1 MTSIEEPIAPLERQ
15 APARVETRA
24 AIGRTPLER
33 IEYAII
39 VSTLLAMVVVT
50 VQPILNL
57 LAVSLSD
64 NARVPGMSGL
74 TIIPDGFSLDVW
86 NVLIN
91 HPRVRQGMLNSILIT
106 AVGVAINVALTTL
119 MAWGLSRP
127 GLPGRRIVYVLVLVT
142 IVFEPGMLPDY
153 FFNKHFGLLDTYW
166 SVIMYK
172 AVNAWYLI
180 ILVRFFEEIPE
191 DLIEAA
197 RIDGANPFQTFWL
210 VVLPLARPA
219 IATIALFY
227 IVFHWNEFFRPL
239 LYLND
244 QDKWPLQLV
253 LRQFVVEGDKLSIVG
268 LEDMGR
274 YTNASQIDLRAFKA
288 GMILLTIAPIL
299 LIYPLILKFFT
310 KGTMTGAVKG

>member
-1 MTSIEEPIAPLERQ
+1 MAEIGTTQTMAATPVHI
-15 APARVETRA
+15 ETRA

-39 VSTLLAMVVVT
+39 VSTLLLLVVVT

-86 NVLIN
+86 NVLIH
-91 HPRVRQGMLNSILIT
+91 HPRVQQGMLNSLFIT
-106 AVGVAINVALTTL
+106 AVGVTINLALTTL
-119 MAWGLSRP
+119 MAWALSRP

-153 FFNKHFGLLDTYW
+153 FFNKQFGLIDSYW

-197 RIDGANPFQTFWL
+197 RIDGANPFQTFWM
-210 VVLPLARPA
+210 VVLPLAKPA

-244 QDKWPLQLV
+244 QNKWPLQLV

-268 LEDMGR
+268 LEDMGK

-299 LIYPLILKFFT
+299 VIYPLILKYFT

>member
-1 MTSIEEPIAPLERQ
+1 MTAIDEPIAPLQRQ
-15 APARVETRA
+15 QTEPKRT
-24 AIGRTPLER
+24 AIGKTPLER

-39 VSTLLAMVVVT
+39 LSTLLALVVMT

-57 LAVSLSD
+57 LAISFSD
-64 NARVPGMSGL
+64 NARVPGMSGFA
-74 TIIPDGFSLDVW
+74 IWPAGFSLDVW
-86 NVLIN
+86 TVLIN
-91 HPRVRQGMLNSILIT
+91 HPSVQRGMLNSIGIT
-106 AVGVAINVALTTL
+106 AVGTLINVGLTTL

-127 GLPGRRIVYVLVLVT
+127 GLPGRRVVYVLVLVT

-153 FFNKHFGLLDTYW
+153 FFNKQFGLIDTYW

-197 RIDGANPFQTFWL
+197 RIDGANPFQIFWM
-210 VVLPLARPA
+210 VVLPLAKPA

-244 QDKWPLQLV
+244 QTKWPLQLV

-268 LEDMGR
+268 LEDMGK

-288 GMILLTIAPIL
+288 GMIILTIAPIL
-299 LIYPLILKFFT
+299 LIYPLILRYFT

>member
-1 MTSIEEPIAPLERQ
+1 MAELGTTQTMAPVVTAER
-15 APARVETRA
+15 AERH

-39 VSTLLAMVVVT
+39 VSTLLLMVVVT

-57 LAVSLSD
+57 LAISFSA

-74 TIIPDGFSLDVW
+74 TVIPDGFSLDVW

-91 HPRVRQGMLNSILIT
+91 HPRVRQGMLNSLLIT
-106 AVGVAINVALTTL
+106 AVGVTINVGLTTL

-127 GLPGRRIVYVLVLVT
+127 GLPGRRAVYILVLVT

-153 FFNKHFGLLDTYW
+153 FFNKHFGLIDSYW

-197 RIDGANPFQTFWL
+197 RIDGANPFQTFWM
-210 VVLPLARPA
+210 VVLPLAKPA

-244 QDKWPLQLV
+244 QNKWPLQLV

-268 LEDMGR
+268 LDDMGK

-288 GMILLTIAPIL
+288 GMIILTILPIL

>member
-1 MTSIEEPIAPLERQ
+1 MTSIEEPIAPLKAQE
-15 APARVETRA
+15 RVETPRA
-24 AIGRTPLER
+24 AIGRSPLER

-39 VSTLLAMVVVT
+39 VSTLLLMVIVT

-57 LAVSLSD
+57 LAVSLSE
-64 NARVPGMSGL
+64 NSRVPGMSGL
-74 TIIPDGFSLDVW
+74 TIIPEGFSLDVW
-86 NVLIN
+86 TVLVN
-91 HPRVRQGMLNSILIT
+91 HPRVQQGMLNSLLIT
-106 AVGVAINVALTTL
+106 IVGVTINIALTTL

-127 GLPGRRIVYVLVLVT
+127 GLPGRRAVYVLVLVT

-153 FFNKHFGLLDTYW
+153 FFNKQFGLLDTYW

-197 RIDGANPFQTFWL
+197 RIDGANPFQTFWM
-210 VVLPLARPA
+210 VVLPLAKPA

-268 LEDMGR
+268 MEDMGR
-274 YTNASQIDLRAFKA
+274 FTGASQIDLRAFKA
-288 GMILLTIAPIL
+288 GMIILTIAPIL
-299 LIYPLILKFFT
+299 LIYPLILKYFT

>member
-1 MTSIEEPIAPLERQ
+1 MASIEEPVAPL
-15 APARVETRA
+15 PAKADYIQPRA
-24 AIGRTPLER
+24 AIGRSPLER

-39 VSTLLAMVVVT
+39 VSTLLLMVVVT

-57 LAVSLSD
+57 LAVSLSE
-64 NARVPGMSGL
+64 NSRVPGMSGL
-74 TIIPDGFSLDVW
+74 TIIPEGFSLDVW
-86 NVLIN
+86 TVLVN
-91 HPRVRQGMLNSILIT
+91 HPRVQQGMLNSILIT
-106 AVGVAINVALTTL
+106 VVGVIINIALTTM
-119 MAWGLSRP
+119 MAWALSRP
-127 GLPGRRIVYVLVLVT
+127 GLPGRRAVYVLVLVT

-153 FFNKHFGLLDTYW
+153 FFNKQFGLLDTYW

-197 RIDGANPFQTFWL
+197 RIDGANPFQTFWM
-210 VVLPLARPA
+210 VVLPLAKPA

-244 QDKWPLQLV
+244 QNKWPLQLV

-268 LEDMGR
+268 MEDMGKF
-274 YTNASQIDLRAFKA
+274 TGASQIDLRAFKA
-288 GMILLTIAPIL
+288 GMIILTIAPIL
-299 LIYPLILKFFT
+299 LLYPLILKYFT

>member
-1 MTSIEEPIAPLERQ
+1 MTSIEEPIAPITSTNVQ
-15 APARVETRA
+15 TRVQ
-24 AIGRTPLER
+24 IGRTPLER

-39 VSTLLAMVVVT
+39 VSTLLALVVMT

-57 LAVSLSD
+57 LAVSFSD

-74 TIIPDGFSLDVW
+74 TIIPEGFSLDVW
-86 NVLIN
+86 TVLVN
-91 HPRVRQGMLNSILIT
+91 HPRVQQGMLNSILIT
-106 AVGVAINVALTTL
+106 AVGVIINIALTTL
-119 MAWGLSRP
+119 MAWGLARK
-127 GLPGRRIVYVLVLVT
+127 GLPGRRAIYVLVLVT

-153 FFNKHFGLLDTYW
+153 FFNKQFGLIDSYW

-197 RIDGANPFQTFWL
+197 RIDGANPFQTFFM
-210 VVLPLARPA
+210 VVLPLAKPA

-268 LEDMGR
+268 LEDMGT
-274 YTNASQIDLRAFKA
+274 YADASQLDLRAFKA
-288 GMILLTIAPIL
+288 GMIILTIAPIL
-299 LIYPLILKFFT
+299 LIYPLILKYFT

>member
-1 MTSIEEPIAPLERQ
+1 MTSIDEPIAPTTSTNVQPRRQ
-15 APARVETRA
+15 
-24 AIGRTPLER
+24 IGRTPLER

-39 VSTLLAMVVVT
+39 VSTLLALVVMT

-57 LAVSLSD
+57 LAVSFSD

-74 TIIPDGFSLDVW
+74 TIIPEGFSLDVW
-86 NVLIN
+86 TVLVN
-91 HPRVRQGMLNSILIT
+91 HPRVQQGMLNSLLIT
-106 AVGVAINVALTTL
+106 AAGVTINIVLTTL
-119 MAWGLSRP
+119 MAWGLARK
-127 GLPGRRIVYVLVLVT
+127 GLPGRRTVYVLVLVT

-153 FFNKHFGLLDTYW
+153 FFNKQFGLLDTYW

-197 RIDGANPFQTFWL
+197 RIDGANPFQTFYL
-210 VVLPLARPA
+210 VVLPLVKPA

-268 LEDMGR
+268 LEDMGK

-299 LIYPLILKFFT
+299 LIYPLILRYFT

>member
-1 MTSIEEPIAPLERQ
+1 MVMTAIDEPL
-15 APARVETRA
+15 APAGPTAPRKST
-24 AIGRTPLER
+24 AIGKTPLER

-57 LAVSLSD
+57 LAISLSD
-64 NARVPGMSGL
+64 NARVPGMSGFA
-74 TIIPDGFSLDVW
+74 IWPSGFSLDVW
-86 NVLIN
+86 NVLVN
-91 HPRVRQGMLNSILIT
+91 HPSVQRGMLNSIGIT
-106 AVGVAINVALTTL
+106 AVGTFINVMLTTL

-127 GLPGRRIVYVLVLVT
+127 GLPGRRAVYVLVLVT

-153 FFNKHFGLLDTYW
+153 FFNKQFGLLDSYW

-197 RIDGANPFQTFWL
+197 RLDGANPFQIFWM
-210 VVLPLARPA
+210 VVLPLAKPA

-244 QDKWPLQLV
+244 QTKWPLQLV

-288 GMILLTIAPIL
+288 GMIILTIAPIL
-299 LIYPLILKFFT
+299 LIYPLILRYFT

>member
-1 MTSIEEPIAPLERQ
+1 MTSIEEPIAPLSSAQERVD
-15 APARVETRA
+15 APRA

-39 VSTLLAMVVVT
+39 VSTLLAMVVLT

-57 LAVSLSD
+57 LAISFSE

-74 TIIPDGFSLDVW
+74 TIIPAGFSLDVW
-86 NVLIN
+86 NVLIH
-91 HPRVRQGMLNSILIT
+91 HPSVQRGMLNSIGIT
-106 AVGVAINVALTTL
+106 ALGTLINVTLTTM

-127 GLPGRRIVYVLVLVT
+127 GLPGRRLVYVLVLVT

-153 FFNKHFGLLDTYW
+153 FFNKQFGLLDTYW
-166 SVIMYK
+166 SVILYK

-191 DLIEAA
+191 DLVEAA
-197 RIDGANPFQTFWL
+197 RIDGANPFQIFWM
-210 VVLPLARPA
+210 VVLPLAKPA

-244 QDKWPLQLV
+244 VNKWPLQLV

-268 LEDMGR
+268 IEDMGKF
-274 YTNASQIDLRAFKA
+274 TGASQIDLRAFKA
-288 GMILLTIAPIL
+288 GMIILTIAPIL

>member
-1 MTSIEEPIAPLERQ
+1 MTSIEEPIAPIN
-15 APARVETRA
+15 AKPVYVESRP

-57 LAVSLSD
+57 LAVSFSA

-91 HPRVRQGMLNSILIT
+91 HPRVRQGMLNSIFIT
-106 AVGVAINVALTTL
+106 AVGVAINVTLTTL

-127 GLPGRRIVYVLVLVT
+127 NLPGRRIVYVLVLVT

-197 RIDGANPFQTFWL
+197 RIDGANPFQTFFL
-210 VVLPLARPA
+210 VVLPLAKPA

-244 QDKWPLQLV
+244 QNKWPLQLV

-268 LEDMGR
+268 MEDMGK